1 MLFDRSDLV
10 RRMLPLLGLLI
21 WSEISELR
29 AQEESAEDKQY
40 REDYDRVQKMVA
52 LADPIKRADQLFLFL
67 KERPNSKVAEYAQ
80 GNYLLVLESL
90 LKKEDFAQLMKQ
102 SERFV
107 ALRPRVGEGY
117 YFYGSALRNADKN
130 DEAMVA
136 LAKCSLI
143 RNAAAARARRYLE
156 VIYKSQNKGS
166 LIGLDKVFKK
176 AQAELG
182 K

>member
-1 MLFDRSDLV
+1 MVERRDFLRPLF
-10 RRMLPLLGLLI
+10 PLLGFLI
-21 WSEISELR
+21 WSGISELG
-29 AQEESAEDKQY
+29 AQEETADEKQY

-52 LADPIKRADQLFLFL
+52 LPDPIKRADQLILFL
-67 KERPNSKVAEYAQ
+67 KERPTSKVAEYAQ
-80 GNYLLVLESL
+80 GNYLVVMEDL

-107 ALRPRVGEGY
+107 RLRPRVGEGY
-117 YFYGSALRNADKN
+117 YFYGSALRNASRN

-143 RNAAAARARRYLE
+143 RNAAAGRARKYLE

>member
-1 MLFDRSDLV
+1 MFERRDLLRPMLS
-10 RRMLPLLGLLI
+10 LLGILI
-21 WSEISELR
+21 CSWISELR
-29 AQEESAEDKQY
+29 AQEESAEEKQY

-52 LADPIKRADQLFLFL
+52 LSDPIKRADQLFLFL
-67 KERPNSKVAEYAQ
+67 TERPNSKVAEYAQ
-80 GNYLLVLESL
+80 GNYLVVMEDL

-107 ALRPRVGEGY
+107 RLRPRVGEGY
-117 YFYGSALRNADKN
+117 YFYGSALRNANKN

-143 RNAAAARARRYLE
+143 RNAAAGRARKYLE

>member
-1 MLFDRSDLV
+1 MFERRNLLRPMLS
-10 RRMLPLLGLLI
+10 LLGFLI
-21 WSEISELR
+21 WSGIPELR
-29 AQEESAEDKQY
+29 AQEESAEEKQY

-52 LADPIKRADQLFLFL
+52 VSDPIKRADQLFLFL
-67 KERPNSKVAEYAQ
+67 KERPDSKVAEYAQ
-80 GNYLLVLESL
+80 GNYLVVMEDL

-107 ALRPRVGEGY
+107 RLRPRVGEGY
-117 YFYGSALRNADKN
+117 YFYGSALRNANKN
-130 DEAMVA
+130 DEAMVV

-143 RNAAAARARRYLE
+143 RNAAAGRARKYLE